1 VDLDQGKLLAVSAPP
16 RRRNWLSV
24 ALAVVCVA
32 LVPLVARGRPSDA
45 MVGIPAA
52 EIDEPAPPAGAGGYA
67 PTAASRVGAGGSSG
81 KLADK
86 SDGANGGAPSRAIPP
101 GPPGPAVHAPV
112 PLAPIAPVYPDAA
125 ARAGVGGDVALIL
138 SIDQDGQVTAVEV
151 EAGLQAGLTEAA
163 VTAARAAHFRPAT
176 DAEGRPAPIRLR
188 WLLHFAVPAR
198 VAPTLPGTANGAGGA
213 SPSDADRATG
223 PLPGRTETFAI
234 GADATLSIRVRERGT
249 GKDLPTATVFLE
261 DFGELRH
268 VDPRAHTERSLGA
281 GAVAV
286 IVRAP
291 GHHQEEFIE
300 RLHPG
305 ERVER
310 TYFVEKDR
318 LNEYESVVHARPP
331 RAETGVITLEAEEIH
346 NIPGTFGDPFRT
358 TMLLP
363 GVGSVLS
370 GVGYPV
376 IRGES
381 PGQTG
386 TFIDDVR
393 VPLLYH
399 LGFGPAVVH
408 PLFLESLDF
417 HPGNF
422 PAEFGRF
429 SGALIHAHTTA
440 AATEAQTMLSVDLF
454 KLSAFHAR
462 PFTVAG
468 HEGAV
473 AIAARYGTFAFLARA
488 IDPRSVLEYWDYQ
501 LRGDLKIGGGDL
513 RVLVFGAQDTTGTR
527 AGTDES
533 GRPERESLLRIG
545 FHRLAASYH
554 ATWAGTQVVA
564 GLELGPD
571 ATTSTGDETNTPV
584 TLQELVARP
593 QLALT
598 RSLGS
603 KVKVRLGADLL
614 VQKWKV
620 QVFQSDFTDIFGQNT
635 FPKLGLTPGAFVQAD
650 VQPSERWMVS
660 PGVRFDYYDYVLD
673 TTTIH
678 QTSVD
683 PRLAARVKVRP
694 GLFAKAGFGLY
705 SSPPRFLLPWPG
717 LSGFGLD
724 RGLNRSYQSTVGAEL
739 TLPWDATLDGQVY
752 FNWIPRLTEFSFG
765 RYMTGNN
772 GFEQTFASTYPG
784 RAYGLELIARRRLGN
799 RLFGWLTY
807 TYSRA
812 ERNFPGQGWQ
822 PADFDE
828 PHLANAVV
836 SYALGRSWTVST
848 VFHYNSG
855 RPYTI
860 GAAPVTNGTD
870 DGTMPTSRGP
880 SNGRF
885 PGFWRLDL
893 RIEKRE
899 AFDTWYLDF
908 YVDWLNIS
916 LQREAVSWDDALMRP
931 NTVLLT
937 IPTIGLQA
945 VF

>member
-1 VDLDQGKLLAVSAPP
+1 MALALICGV
-16 RRRNWLSV
+16 SV
-24 ALAVVCVA
+24 A
-32 LVPLVARGRPSDA
+32 LVARGRP
-45 MVGIPAA
+45 VQAA
-52 EIDEPAPPAGAGGYA
+52 VAPGVRAERGEPGPRSGAAGQSV
-67 PTAASRVGAGGSSG
+67 PAASRARGEGGGSG
-81 KLADK
+81 ADK
-86 SDGANGGAPSRAIPP
+86 GADGNGGASARSIPP
-101 GPPGPAVHAPV
+101 GPPGPAIHAAV
-112 PLAPIAPVYPDAA
+112 PLAPIEPVYPQAA
-125 ARAGVGGDVALIL
+125 VLAGLEGDVALIL
-138 SIDQDGQVTAVEV
+138 SIDEDGKVTNVAV
-151 EAGLQAGLTEAA
+151 EAGAPGGLSEAA
-163 VTAARAAHFRPAT
+163 VIAAGAARFRPAT

-188 WLLHFAVPAR
+188 WLVHFALPAR
-198 VAPTLPGTANGAGGA
+198 NAAVGPGTPEGTAAGSRPVG
-213 SPSDADRATG
+213 DRAPS
-223 PLPGRTETFAI
+223 PLPPRTETFAV

-261 DFGELRH
+261 DLGELRH
-268 VDPRAHTERSLGA
+268 LDPRARTERSLGA

-286 IVRAP
+286 IVSAP
-291 GHHQEEFIE
+291 GHHREERIE

-310 TYFVEKDR
+310 TYFLEKDR
-318 LNEYESVVHARPP
+318 LNEYESIVHARAP

-462 PFTVAG
+462 PFKLGG

-527 AGTDES
+527 AGTD
-533 GRPERESLLRIG
+533 GAGNPQQESLLRVG
-545 FHRLAASYH
+545 FHRLAGSYR
-554 ATWAGTQVVA
+554 ATWAGTQVA
-564 GLELGPD
+564 ASLELGPD

-584 TLQELVARP
+584 TLQELIARP

-603 KVKVRLGADLL
+603 KVQVRVGADLL

-620 QVFQSDFTDIFGQNT
+620 RVLQSDFTDIFGQDS
-635 FPKLGLTPGAFVQAD
+635 FPKVGLTPGAFVQAD
-650 VQPSERWMVS
+650 LQPGERWMVS
-660 PGVRFDYYDYVLD
+660 PGVRFDYYDYLLS
-673 TTTIH
+673 TTSIH

-683 PRLAARVKVRP
+683 PRLAARLKVRP

-724 RGLNRSYQSTVGAEL
+724 RGLNRSYQSTLGAEL
-739 TLPWDATLDGQVY
+739 TLPWDATIDGQIY

-784 RAYGLELIARRRLGN
+784 RAYGLELIARRRLGH

-812 ERNFPGQGWQ
+812 ERNYPGEGWH

-828 PHLANAVV
+828 PHLVNAVV

-860 GAAPVTNGTD
+860 GLAPITT
-870 DGTMPTSRGP
+870 GP
-880 SNGRF
+880 SDGNTPTAWGASDGRF
-885 PGFWRLDL
+885 PGFWRVDL

-899 AFDTWYLDF
+899 AFDSWYLDF

-916 LQREAVSWDDALMRP
+916 LQREAVSWDETLMRP